1 MDPISPRPPSQTD
14 DASVDAS
21 STKPTIVLVHGAW
34 AESSSWSAVIQRLSA
49 DGFPVRAIANPLQGL
64 AADSAHLT
72 SYLHTVVGPVV
83 LVGHSYG
90 GAVITN
96 IDTSPFEVKAL
107 VYIAGF
113 IPTKGETVGKLAGQS
128 TPPLPLVTIEVSTG
142 AEVMIEPTA
151 FRESFAGDVDEATAA
166 VLAVVQRPANV
177 KAVTE
182 ATEHEAFTA
191 VPSWALIT
199 RQDQAISPALQR
211 TMVGRTTAQVVEVD
225 ASHAVMVSRP
235 NVVADLIESAAR

>member
-1 MDPISPRPPSQTD
+1 MSNEKL
-14 DASVDAS
+14 AAESVADEAS
-21 STKPTIVLVHGAW
+21 SGPVRPTIVLVHGAW
-34 AESSSWSAVIQRLSA
+34 AESSSWSAVIARLTA

-64 AADSAHLT
+64 AEDSAHLT
-72 SYLHTVVGPVV
+72 SYLHTVEGPVV

-113 IPTKGETVGKLAGQS
+113 IPTKGETVGQLAAQS
-128 TPPLPLVTIEVSTG
+128 TPPLPLVTIEVPTG
-142 AEVMIEPTA
+142 AEVMIEPAA
-151 FRESFAGDVDEATAA
+151 FRDAFAGDVDEATAA

-182 ATEHEAFTA
+182 ATDHEAFNA

-199 RQDQAISPALQR
+199 QQDQAINPALQR

-225 ASHAVMVSRP
+225 ASHAVMISRP
-235 NVVADLIESAAR
+235 NVVADLIEAAAR